1 MKIKLE
7 KKLKIELEILG
18 ACIYYPSLID
28 LAKRILTQKDFSSEN
43 SKIFSIICEL
53 DECEQLSSE
62 LIIDYFKNSEFDIGD
77 LISIGSKQ
85 VENEFLFE
93 QKLKRF
99 LDLKFS
105 IVAENKLI
113 ANLEKIK
120 ASEQG
125 LDLLIELRN
134 EIDSLIETNG
144 RFQKE
149 KNFFECLP
157 DIISE
162 IELERNGKSESLN
175 SLRFPSFNRCT
186 KGLLP
191 GNLCTVAGA
200 WKNGKTTFGL
210 NVILDISFNENVP
223 IGIFSL
229 EMNKKEIAR
238 KLLGMYVGVDY
249 EKLRNPKSLIDSDVS
264 KLKQNAIKEFVDSK
278 IYINNKLLNNENEIR
293 AITKNWVKNY
303 GVKIILV
310 DYIGLIKTS
319 QKGKSLENR
328 ERELSFISQFLKHMA
343 TELNIPIISLA
354 QLNRQGLTNPSTENL
369 AESIGIARDSDFIF
383 TIYKPLT
390 TSSKIN
396 ITVDGKGIPIKENHF
411 VVKLSDS
418 RHTKSGDHF
427 LLELDKC
434 GLFREI
440 TSNIK

>member
-1 MKIKLE
+1 
-7 KKLKIELEILG
+7 
-18 ACIYYPSLID
+18 
-28 LAKRILTQKDFSSEN
+28 
-43 SKIFSIICEL
+43 
-53 DECEQLSSE
+53 
-62 LIIDYFKNSEFDIGD
+62 
-77 LISIGSKQ
+77 
-85 VENEFLFE
+85 
-93 QKLKRF
+93 
-99 LDLKFS
+99 
-105 IVAENKLI
+105 
-113 ANLEKIK
+113 
-120 ASEQG
+120 
-125 LDLLIELRN
+125 
-134 EIDSLIETNG
+134 
-144 RFQKE
+144 
-149 KNFFECLP
+149 
-157 DIISE
+157 
-162 IELERNGKSESLN
+162 
-175 SLRFPSFNRCT
+175 
-186 KGLLP
+186 
-191 GNLCTVAGA
+191 
-200 WKNGKTTFGL
+200 
-210 NVILDISFNENVP
+210 
-223 IGIFSL
+223 
-229 EMNKKEIAR
+229 
-238 KLLGMYVGVDY
+238 MYVGVDY